1 MVGINIANGAFDEII
16 NILTNDYSAYSEK
29 AERFSNKRSELDWS
43 LCSEGIF
50 SESDLMNAY
59 SKACDIQILEEEE
72 MHNNFLKYPGLTVEY
87 LNSHCIIP
95 YEWNDEE
102 EDLTLLI
109 ADPYSAS
116 KLLYHFKNFF
126 KRNLKIKLARRSLI
140 ERMINMVYNE
150 IDSEMELESQ
160 HDDSEETL
168 RSLAS
173 EAKIVRL
180 VNEMFSRAVEMR
192 ASDIHIEPEDAR
204 MAIRFRVDGILHEY
218 MACPLSQY
226 AAIASR
232 IKLIGG
238 LNIAESRRPQ
248 DGRTQIFVGRQDMD
262 IRISTLPTMSGESI
276 VLRILRK
283 DAVTFDLSVIGM
295 LGDLQEK
302 FERLIQTPH
311 GILLV
316 VGPTGSGKTTTLYSA
331 MSLLNDVKRKIITI
345 EDPVEYQMDRL
356 TQVQVNSN
364 IGLTF
369 ANGLR
374 SIVRQDPDVILVGEI
389 RDKETAEIAINAA
402 LTGHLV
408 LSTLHTNDAAGAV
421 SRLLDMGVEGFL
433 VASSLFGVLSQRLVR
448 KVCSE
453 CGGDGKLNDGKKCK
467 KCNGNGFSGRCGVFE
482 LLTVNDDMRRAISQ
496 NASSG
501 EIAELAVKNGMVPLI
516 EDGLKKVELGMTTR
530 AEVTRAAV
538 DAG

>member
-1 MVGINIANGAFDEII
+1 MVGVNIANGALDRVVD
-16 NILTNDYSAYSEK
+16 ILANDYGAYREK

-43 LCSEGIF
+43 LCSDGIF
-50 SESDLMNAY
+50 SESDLMVAY
-59 SKACDIQILEEEE
+59 STACGIDVLEEED
-72 MHNNFLKYPGLTVEY
+72 MHNDFKKYPSLTLEY
-87 LNSHCIIP
+87 LNTHCIIP
-95 YEWNDEE
+95 YEWNEE
-102 EDLTLLI
+102 TTELTLLI
-109 ADPYSAS
+109 ADPYSVS

-126 KRNLKIKLARRSLI
+126 KRDIVVKLTRRSLI

-150 IDSEMELESQ
+150 DSEAADMES

-192 ASDIHIEPEDAR
+192 ASDIHIEPEETR
-204 MAIRFRVDGILHEY
+204 MVIRFRVDGILSEY
-218 MACPLSQY
+218 LVCPLSQY
-226 AAIASR
+226 PAIASR
-232 IKLIGG
+232 IKLVGG

-248 DGRTQIFVGRQDMD
+248 DGRTQIYVGRQDMD

-283 DAVTFDLSVIGM
+283 DAIAFDLSVIGM
-295 LGDLQEK
+295 LGDMQEK
-302 FERLIQTPH
+302 FEKLIKIPH

-408 LSTLHTNDAAGAV
+408 LSTLHTNDAAGAI

-453 CGGDGKLNDGKKCK
+453 CSGDGKNEDGSKCK
-467 KCNGNGFSGRCGVFE
+467 KCNGSGFSGRCGIFE
-482 LLTVNDDMRRAISQ
+482 LLTVNEEMRRAISR
-496 NASSG
+496 NAPSS
-501 EIAELAVKNGMVPLI
+501 EIAQIAVDNGMTPLMD
-516 EDGLKKVELGMTTR
+516 DGLRKAQLGMTTR

-538 DAG
+538 DAT